1 MSFQMSFPAT
11 AKASIAPAILD
22 TVGAHLALLF
32 LTGASGDETAAR
44 DAARATLATY
54 AAETEEELR
63 LAAGIISFGFHAL
76 EALSQAAAPDL
87 SLNRVLRLRGS
98 AVSLSR
104 ESHKAQRKLDQLQRA
119 RRAAPESQSA
129 DSQRAD
135 SPLAESHPTEP
146 HPAEPHPAEPR
157 AEPKVPAPQGAP
169 TPTQP
174 QIDRAIDLIEFA
186 QEAIE
191 AAGKNQGQ
199 TWTQSFQK
207 RQTAKRIAE
216 NMKKNQA
223 RHAAHL
229 NATAPDR
236 SGA

>member
-1 MSFQMSFPAT
+1 MSPQMSFPAT

-32 LTGASGDETAAR
+32 LTGATGDETAAR
-44 DAARATLATY
+44 DAARATLAAY
-54 AAETEEELR
+54 GAETEEELR
-63 LAAGIISFGFHAL
+63 LTAGIISFGFHAL

-129 DSQRAD
+129 ASQRAE
-135 SPLAESHPTEP
+135 SHLAEPQL
-146 HPAEPHPAEPR
+146 AEPHPADPR
-157 AEPKVPAPQGAP
+157 AEPKVPAPQAASP
-169 TPTQP
+169 PTQP
-174 QIDRAIDLIEFA
+174 QIDRAIDLIECA

-191 AAGKNQGQ
+191 AAGKSQGQ

>member
-1 MSFQMSFPAT
+1 MSFQKSFQTPFPAT
-11 AKASIAPAILD
+11 QRPSIAPAVMD
-22 TVGAHLALLF
+22 TVVAHLALLF
-32 LTGASGDETAAR
+32 RAGTAGGETAAH
-44 DAARATLATY
+44 DAARATLAAY

-119 RRAAPESQSA
+119 RRAAEFQPAAAQPAEPQSA
-129 DSQRAD
+129 D
-135 SPLAESHPTEP
+135 
-146 HPAEPHPAEPR
+146 
-157 AEPKVPAPQGAP
+157 PKAAPGSPAPIGTP

-174 QIDRAIDLIEFA
+174 QIERAIDLIAFA

-223 RHAAHL
+223 RHAAQL
-229 NATAPDR
+229 NVQPPAAEDR
-236 SGA
+236 SAA

>member
-1 MSFQMSFPAT
+1 MSFQKSFQKSFQTPFQAT
-11 AKASIAPAILD
+11 QRPGIAPAVMD
-22 TVGAHLALLF
+22 TVVAHLALLF
-32 LTGASGDETAAR
+32 RTGTAGGETAER
-44 DAARATLATY
+44 DAARATLAAY

-119 RRAAPESQSA
+119 RRAAAESQPA
-129 DSQRAD
+129 EA
-135 SPLAESHPTEP
+135 PPAESQ
-146 HPAEPHPAEPR
+146 PAD
-157 AEPKVPAPQGAP
+157 PKAAPGSPAPHGTP

-174 QIDRAIDLIEFA
+174 QIERAIDLIAFA

-223 RHAAHL
+223 RHAARL
-229 NATAPDR
+229 NVQPPAAEDR
-236 SGA
+236 SAA